1 MSSMEKILLII
12 IIICIFILFTKVDS
26 NIPEHFIL
34 PKRTKDYFLYEGQS
48 LMDISFNTLNQVDNN
63 YNWDDDGVLHHHLIS
78 TRQHIPITIIDN
90 KLTKHD
96 SEYLPEFGFITDI
109 NNINMNKINY
119 NPITA
124 EKQFYNKI
132 YQYNNF

>member
-63 YNWDDDGVLHHHLIS
+63 Y
-78 TRQHIPITIIDN
+78 ITPSSNLNETTYPDN
-90 KLTKHD
+90 
-96 SEYLPEFGFITDI
+96 
-109 NNINMNKINY
+109 NY
-119 NPITA
+119 R
-124 EKQFYNKI
+124 
-132 YQYNNF
+132 